1 MFMYV
6 LFYVLLTLLNKYLI
20 FLIKTWLTVM
30 VKKQLNMLTSVAHT
44 MTKIL
49 YILVALAKL
58 LTR

>member
-1 MFMYV
+1 
-6 LFYVLLTLLNKYLI
+6 
-20 FLIKTWLTVM
+20 M
-30 VKKQLNMLTSVAHT
+30 VDCHGEKQLNMLTSVAQ